1 VKAVW
6 LKNPLFRKEL
16 RIGLRERKFVWMQV
30 IYLALACG
38 VTLFS
43 LRNLDSQTDYW
54 SLRME
59 ASQLVGVLILLQSAV
74 LLLVTPA
81 FSSAAI
87 SGEKERN
94 SLDLLLVGGASPA
107 QIVAG
112 KLLHA
117 LLLSFLLLLGGLPM
131 GVLSLVL
138 GGGTIQGLG
147 LIAFL
152 LFWFTILLVQ
162 FGLMLSAREKR
173 SGYATT
179 QTYASL
185 AVGFPLLLWFM
196 ATVPWLS
203 SLVEALFQ
211 HPWKG
216 YSWLAFNLLCLSM
229 FFFLKTLNHLEPR
242 ARYPRQMGLLFLVW
256 YVVDVA
262 CFSYYLGQH
271 FQEESDWAQLWSW
284 LSALNLV
291 LLGCFLNRPEYR
303 TRRDQHEFER
313 YPGSRWWV
321 WTVLFSLGMI
331 ALNVGPYLEGDQPA
345 MLICLSGTSIVILW
359 STSAVVRAVAQAWPR
374 APFRL
379 LYFFWLALIFGTP
392 AVGLLVCL
400 DRPWAPWWS
409 LVHLSPM
416 YSLVS
421 VTAASPE
428 VPFGYWKGE
437 RVLLGALCPASYLI
451 LTLLVCGAALLVDS
465 RRRRARVNQ
474 G

>member
-1 VKAVW
+1 MKSVW

-59 ASQLVGVLILLQSAV
+59 ASQLVGVLLLLQSAV

-87 SGEKERN
+87 SGERERN

-138 GGGTIQGLG
+138 GGGTIQGLA
-147 LIAFL
+147 LTAFI

-162 FGLMLSAREKR
+162 YGLMLSAREKR
-173 SGYATT
+173 SGNATT

-185 AVGFPLLLWFM
+185 AVGLPLLLWLM
-196 ATVPWLS
+196 VNVPWLG
-203 SLVEALFQ
+203 SLMESLFEF
-211 HPWKG
+211 PWQG
-216 YSWLAFNLLCLSM
+216 YLWLGFNLLCLST

-242 ARYPRQMGLLFLVW
+242 ARYPHLMGRLFVLW
-256 YVVDVA
+256 YVLDVA
-262 CFSYYLGQH
+262 CFSYYLSLPSRQDG
-271 FQEESDWAQLWSW
+271 DWPQLWSW
-284 LSALNLV
+284 LAALNLL
-291 LLGCFLNRPEYR
+291 LLGCFLNRPTYR

-313 YPGSRWWV
+313 YWGSHWWV
-321 WTVLFSLGMI
+321 WTIFFSLGVI
-331 ALNVGPYLEGDQPA
+331 GLNVGPYLSGDQPA

-374 APFRL
+374 APFRIV
-379 LYFFWLALIFGTP
+379 YFFWVALIFGTP
-392 AVGLLVCL
+392 AVGLLLCL

-409 LVHLSPM
+409 LVHMSPL

-421 VTAASPE
+421 VTTASPE
-428 VPFGYWKGE
+428 VPFGFWNGE
-437 RVLLGALCPASYLI
+437 RVLLGTLCPATYLI
-451 LTLLVCGAALLVDS
+451 LTLLVCVPALIVS
-465 RRRRARVNQ
+465 RRRPNQ
-474 G
+474 PG

>member
-1 VKAVW
+1 MRAVW

-59 ASQLVGVLILLQSAV
+59 ASQLVVVLLLLQSAV

-87 SGEKERN
+87 SGERERN

-112 KLLHA
+112 KLMHA

-138 GGGTIQGLG
+138 GGGTIQGLA
-147 LIAFL
+147 LTAFI

-162 FGLMLSAREKR
+162 YGLMLSAREKR
-173 SGYATT
+173 SSNATT

-185 AVGFPLLLWFM
+185 AVGLPLLLWLI
-196 ATVPWLS
+196 ATVPWIG
-203 SLVEALFQ
+203 SLMESLFEF
-211 HPWKG
+211 PWQG
-216 YSWLAFNLLCLSM
+216 YLWLGFNLLCLST

-242 ARYPRQMGLLFLVW
+242 ARYPRLMGLLFVLW
-256 YVVDVA
+256 YVLDVA
-262 CFSYYLGQH
+262 CFSYYLSLPTRREG
-271 FQEESDWAQLWSW
+271 DWPQLWSW
-284 LSALNLV
+284 LAALNLL

-303 TRRDQHEFER
+303 TRRDQHEFDR
-313 YPGSRWWV
+313 YWGSRWWV
-321 WTVLFSLGMI
+321 WTVFFSLGVI
-331 ALNVGPYLEGDQPA
+331 GLNVGPYLAGDQPA

-374 APFRL
+374 APFRIV
-379 LYFFWLALIFGTP
+379 YFFWVALIFGTP
-392 AVGLLVCL
+392 AVGLLLCL

-409 LVHLSPM
+409 LVHMSPL

-421 VTAASPE
+421 VTTASPE
-428 VPFGYWKGE
+428 VPFGFWNGE
-437 RVLLGALCPASYLI
+437 QVLLGTLCPATYLI
-451 LTLLVCGAALLVDS
+451 LTLLVCMPALIIS
-465 RRRRARVNQ
+465 RRRQNQ
-474 G
+474 PG